1 MKLARKMVVERGE
14 EIYVYIY
21 KERERGEDRGE
32 RTLWRKIEQEE
43 GPGGRVSRRHR
54 R

>member
-21 KERERGEDRGE
+21 IKREREEG
-32 RTLWRKIEQEE
+32 IEAN
-43 GPGGRVSRRHR
+43 GPFGGR
-54 R
+54 